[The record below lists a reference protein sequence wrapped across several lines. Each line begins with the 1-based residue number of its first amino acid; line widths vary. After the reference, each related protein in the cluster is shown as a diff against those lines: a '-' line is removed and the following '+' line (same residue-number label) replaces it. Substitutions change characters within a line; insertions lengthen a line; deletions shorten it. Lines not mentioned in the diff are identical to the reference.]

1 MSDKD
6 AFEADMAGAGGWPP
20 GLLLRKDGVFLDVAL
35 APELL
40 RSGINR
46 LYQTGWLLAGL
57 DYPLLLLT
65 LFHAPGPRRTVKSE
79 AALRIAARVAPFAP
93 ERRRLYEHITVHDEV
108 AEFYFEAVP
117 SSEDSRMP
125 VARDFDEMVAA
136 LWRHGVHYGVDS
148 AAVRALIASGR
159 AERAIVARAL
169 APQPG
174 REAQLIPVAQGI
186 ERDDAPRERADG
198 RFDLLSFKNR
208 HPHIKKHTRLLRNS
222 AATPGLHG
230 YALSGA
236 VLPPPPPAQV
246 DLSAYAGDGTR
257 IERVTDGEF
266 LVAAVDGYVQVDPQG
281 RISIENKIVSHD
293 GVSSR
298 TTGNLKLRG
307 AYEEFG
313 EVQEQR
319 LVDGSD
325 MTLHGDAYGR
335 LHSHG
340 GLIELERNLMGG
352 TAYNEHGDIHVGGV
366 VSGAVVQARDGVVR
380 LERAESCVISGTRVV
395 IAHASNCDIIAD
407 EVEIGTAEGCMV
419 AARQIRIDHACARKQ
434 VEMLVLPLVPDL
446 APFEARIADAHARAG
461 QQAQNQLK
469 RQQEIEAIAQLPD
482 MRSYLALTGQLRR
495 GELVLQPPQQ
505 AQYDKLAARMAAVLK
520 ELARLRL
527 DIKQAEV
534 MQAQLLA
541 QAAQAMQERLA
552 VAARTH
558 CVLGSIEGDT
568 IVRTLLAPAFP
579 ARVYDRTPKDIK
591 ALLRSAAPGVLPVF
605 VGSSGVLDWSYV
617 PLDASPLPSPATA

>member
-1 MSDKD
+1 MSDRD
-6 AFEADMAGAGGWPP
+6 AFEADMTGAGGWPP

-40 RSGINR
+40 RSGIDR

-57 DYPLLLLT
+57 DYPLLLQT
-65 LFHAPGPRRTVKSE
+65 LFQAPGPRRTVKSE

-93 ERRRLYEHITVHDEV
+93 ERRRLYEHITVHDDV

-117 SSEDSRMP
+117 SSEDSRVP
-125 VARDFDEMVAA
+125 VTRDVDEMVAA

-148 AAVRALIASGR
+148 AAVRALIVSGR

-174 REAQLIPVAQGI
+174 REAQLTPVAQGI

-208 HPHIKKHTRLLRNS
+208 HPHIKKHTRLLRSS

-246 DLSAYAGDGTR
+246 DLRAYAGEGTR

-266 LVAAVDGYVQVDPQG
+266 LVAAVDGYVQIDAQG

-319 LVDGSD
+319 LIDGSD
-325 MTLHGDAYGR
+325 MTLHGDVYGR

-340 GLIELERNLMGG
+340 GLIELERNLVGG

-366 VSGAVVQARDGVVR
+366 ASGAVLQARDGTVR
-380 LERAESCVISGTRVV
+380 LARAESCVISGTRVV
-395 IAHASNCDIIAD
+395 IAHASNCEIIAD
-407 EVEIGTAEGCMV
+407 EVELGVAEGCAV
-419 AARQIRIDHACARKQ
+419 AARQMRIGQTRARKQ

-446 APFEARIADAHARAG
+446 APFEERIADAVARAEQQG
-461 QQAQNQLK
+461 QLQIK
-469 RQQEIEAIAQLPD
+469 RQQEVAAIAQLPD
-482 MRSYLALTGQLRR
+482 MRSYLSLTGQLRR
-495 GELVLQPPQQ
+495 SELVLKEAQQ
-505 AQYDKLAARMAAVLK
+505 VLYDKLAARMAPVLK
-520 ELARLRL
+520 EMARLRL

-534 MQAQLLA
+534 MQAQLQA
-541 QAAQAMQERLA
+541 QAGQFAQERLA
-552 VAARTH
+552 AAAHTH
-558 CVLGSIEGDT
+558 CVLTAIEGDT
-568 IVRTLLAPAFP
+568 IVRTLLAPALP
-579 ARVYDRTPKDIK
+579 ARVYDRTPKEIK
-591 ALLRSAAPGVLPVF
+591 ALLHSATPGTLPVF
-605 VGSSGVLDWSYV
+605 VGSSGALDWTYV
-617 PLDASPLPSPATA
+617 PEEVTSCRSD